1 MKARWSGPENW
12 SLLTLSYFL
21 SLEFFGWFVS
31 LLSVSYHILH
41 VALFLVSSGKWK
53 VPQRHGMYL
62 LLPISLGWQTW
73 AQYLIYLPGASNH
86 GLWELAATLKI
97 TGSTHLFSAQE
108 ECDLLQVCHSAHWN
122 QNWDQPLHLLTVLD
136 INMAASIVEGRQGA
150 SPPPTDS
157 SKPPA
162 RNFPNPHGYKYCL
175 LLYNLYVFVLAWKC

>member
-1 MKARWSGPENW
+1 M
-12 SLLTLSYFL
+12 
-21 SLEFFGWFVS
+21 
-31 LLSVSYHILH
+31 
-41 VALFLVSSGKWK
+41 ALFLVSSGKWK

-150 SPPPTDS
+150 SKS
-157 SKPPA
+157 WQSKTLPWSLLQREPA
-162 RNFPNPHGYKYCL
+162 LDFSPGRLVLDFRLQQPRERASGLFFKPVSLWH
-175 LLYNLYVFVLAWKC
+175 FVTADPGN